1 MFRRGMFYNYLSIY
15 LRFFLGLSVTETTLF
30 ATLPMGLNILFQ
42 ALVWGPLSDRVQ
54 LRRSLVML
62 GEAAAAVCTV
72 LVWYL
77 HTLPGSRHAAGY
89 VIIVG
94 LSVVEAFWSM
104 SNVGWSALLSDL
116 YPANERAGLQGRL
129 LSLGGVGR
137 MVGIWTGGLAY
148 DGLSQFYD
156 GWGFDKGLLFFIA
169 SGIMLASTIPMF
181 FMPEGGVA
189 RSERLGRKAVH
200 EGSGPASAKSGPL
213 SKRFLFF
220 LLAMVFINFGKNSVA
235 LTKSQYLSLDTG
247 FDVSSSVL
255 SYVLNMASIA
265 ILVIGL
271 FVNRLSKRLMDG
283 TLLLAGTGIALLY
296 LVGFALSNSLPLL
309 FVSNFLSGASQ
320 VVIRASSYSY
330 ASRLIPPSA
339 RARQFAL
346 YNATHFLSWGVPAT
360 LMAGPIVDGLT
371 RSGVSQDLSY
381 RVSFLAAASL
391 VVIGAV
397 VLTAVN
403 RMGGA
408 GEETDQGSPVGAQLD

>member
-1 MFRRGMFYNYLSIY
+1 MFYNYLSIY

-54 LRRSLVML
+54 LRRSLVVL

-94 LSVVEAFWSM
+94 LSAVEAFWSM

-116 YPANERAGLQGRL
+116 YPAHERAGLQGRL

-148 DGLSQFYD
+148 DGLSRFYD

-181 FMPEGGVA
+181 FMPEGGVGSTGRLRPA
-189 RSERLGRKAVH
+189 ASVGQQRMGRGERAPVSR
-200 EGSGPASAKSGPL
+200 
-213 SKRFLFF
+213 RFLWF

-235 LTKSQYLSLDTG
+235 LIKSQYLSLEAG
-247 FDVSSSVL
+247 FGVSSSVL
-255 SYVLNMASIA
+255 SYVLNMGSIA
-265 ILVIGL
+265 IVLIGL
-271 FVNRLSKRLMDG
+271 FVNRLSRKLMDG
-283 TLLLAGTGIALLY
+283 TLLLAGTGVAFLY
-296 LVGFALSNSLPLL
+296 LVGFALSNSLLL
-309 FVSNFLSGASQ
+309 IFVSNFLSGASQ

-330 ASRLIPPSA
+330 ASRLIPPST
-339 RARQFAL
+339 RARQFAF

-371 RSGVSQDLSY
+371 RSGMAQDISY
-381 RVSFLAAASL
+381 RISFLAAAFL

-397 VLTAVN
+397 VLTVVN
-403 RMGGA
+403 RMGAGA
-408 GEETDQGSPVGAQLD
+408 DDEVFPGSSANVQLD